1 MSRTPKIITADERI
15 AHGDRANDSILDS
28 IRFRRA
34 VDAGDWEQIAVYL
47 KSGGEI
53 TPLLRELFIN
63 FLRGNANRANHR
75 PPKDSTTQHLSEIE
89 SYVAK
94 AEQTM
99 TPAAAKKAAMEKF
112 RVSYTTVRRALK
124 TRGEIEEY

>member
-1 MSRTPKIITADERI
+1 MSRNPKFITMDERL
-15 AHGDRANDSILDS
+15 AQGNWANDSILDS
-28 IRFRRA
+28 ITFRRA
-34 VDAGDWEQIAVYL
+34 VEAGDWEQIAVHL
-47 KSGGEI
+47 ESGGKV

-99 TPAAAKKAAMEKF
+99 TPAAAKKAAMKKF